1 MYIYYLLAILFAI
14 LDQLVKLAVVK
25 QIPLGDEVN
34 VIPGISSFFHIRNT
48 GAAWSML
55 EGQMWFFTVITL
67 LAIVAVSYL
76 LSKYG
81 KTNGWLFSLSLSMIL
96 GGTFGNYFD
105 RMRLGYVV
113 DMFKLDFINFPIFNI
128 ADIELTVGVVIMFI
142 YIIFEERFKHQ

>member
-1 MYIYYLLAILFAI
+1 
-14 LDQLVKLAVVK
+14 
-25 QIPLGDEVN
+25 
-34 VIPGISSFFHIRNT
+34 
-48 GAAWSML
+48 
-55 EGQMWFFTVITL
+55 
-67 LAIVAVSYL
+67 
-76 LSKYG
+76 
-81 KTNGWLFSLSLSMIL
+81 MIL

>member
-1 MYIYYLLAILFAI
+1 MFIYYLLAIFFAI

-25 QIPLGDEVN
+25 QIPLGAEISA
-34 VIPGISSFFHIRNT
+34 IPGILSFFHIHNT

-55 EGQMWFFTVITL
+55 EGQMWFFTIVTL
-67 LAIVAVSYL
+67 LAIVSVSYL

-81 KTNGWLFSLSLSMIL
+81 KINGWLFSLGLSMIL

-128 ADIELTVGVVIMFI
+128 ADVELNVGVAIIFI
-142 YIIFEERFKHQ
+142 YILFEERFKHQ

>member
-34 VIPGISSFFHIRNT
+34 VIPGILSFFHILNT

>member
-1 MYIYYLLAILFAI
+1 
-14 LDQLVKLAVVK
+14 
-25 QIPLGDEVN
+25 
-34 VIPGISSFFHIRNT
+34 
-48 GAAWSML
+48 
-55 EGQMWFFTVITL
+55 MWFFTVITL

>member
-34 VIPGISSFFHIRNT
+34 VIPGILSFFHIRNT

-67 LAIVAVSYL
+67 LAVVAVSYL
-76 LSKYG
+76 LAKYG

-128 ADIELTVGVVIMFI
+128 ADIELTVGVTIMFI

>member
-1 MYIYYLLAILFAI
+1 MQKYQCKKLPFYTGIL
-14 LDQLVKLAVVK
+14 
-25 QIPLGDEVN
+25 
-34 VIPGISSFFHIRNT
+34 SFFHIRNT

-128 ADIELTVGVVIMFI
+128 ADIELTVGVMIMFI